1 MRRLR
6 LPAILVL
13 LPVLFAGGCDL
24 LNPARSPGEKL
35 YRDNCAKCHG
45 SDGSGNTPAYMG
57 NPNADL
63 TDDFWKHG
71 GDDQGIANTIRDGV
85 FGEMPPSR
93 LSDQEIKE
101 LTRYVRSLHRE
112 TESH

>member
-1 MRRLR
+1 MR
-6 LPAILVL
+6 L
-13 LPVLFAGGCDL
+13 LLALLATLSLLLMGGCDL
-24 LNPARSPGEKL
+24 INPARSPGEKL

-71 GDDQGIANTIRDGV
+71 GDDVGIANSIRDGV
-85 FGEMPPSR
+85 FGEMPPFKQ
-93 LSDQEIKE
+93 LSDREVKE
-101 LTRYVRSLHRE
+101 LIKYVRSLHRG
-112 TESH
+112 TASP